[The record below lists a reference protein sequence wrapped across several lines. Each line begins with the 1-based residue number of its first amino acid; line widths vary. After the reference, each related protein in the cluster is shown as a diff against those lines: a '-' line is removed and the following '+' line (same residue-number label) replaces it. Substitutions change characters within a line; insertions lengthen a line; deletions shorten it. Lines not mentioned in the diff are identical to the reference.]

1 MNRSESIVKIS
12 AALVKAQSEMSNAK
26 KGASNPFFKSK
37 YADLNS
43 IREAALPVLNTH
55 GITVI
60 QPTCVVDGVNYV
72 ETILL
77 HESGEYISSLTQ
89 IVVDK
94 VTDAQKHGSGLSYAR
109 RYALQSIVCLGAE
122 DDDANAAVQPS
133 KVSIEDEKQK
143 ALRDFNVCKSIVE
156 VTTVEDALHMINEAT
171 TPEAIGIIFKALPKD
186 LHSNKE
192 LIQFCKDKKAE
203 LLNAKTK

>member
-1 MNRSESIVKIS
+1 MNKSESITKVA

-26 KGASNPFFKSK
+26 KGATNPFFKSK

-43 IREAALPVLNTH
+43 IREAALPVLNAH
-55 GITVI
+55 GITII
-60 QPTCVVDGVNYV
+60 QPTCVLDGVNYV

-94 VTDAQKHGSGLSYAR
+94 MNDAQKHGSGLSYAR

-122 DDDANAAVQPS
+122 DDDANAAVKPS
-133 KVSIEDEKQK
+133 MPPREVVTADQAKTMINAVTD
-143 ALRDFNVCKSIVE
+143 VE
-156 VTTVEDALHMINEAT
+156 VIAAVY
-171 TPEAIGIIFKALPKD
+171 KSLPK
-186 LHSNKE
+186 E
-192 LIQFCKDKKAE
+192 LQKDKAIIAHCAAKKAE
-203 LLNAKTK
+203 LSNLNHEGQE

>member
-1 MNRSESIVKIS
+1 MNRSESIAKIS
-12 AALVKAQSEMSNAK
+12 AALVKSQAEMSNAK
-26 KGASNPFFKSK
+26 KGSNNPFFKSK

-43 IREAALPVLNTH
+43 IREAALPVLNAH

-60 QPTCVVDGVNYV
+60 QPTCVVDGINYV

-122 DDDANAAVQPS
+122 DDDANAAAQPYKQQPS
-133 KVSIEDEKQK
+133 IEEEKLK
-143 ALRDFNVCKSIVE
+143 AIRDFNVCKSITE
-156 VTTVEDALHMINEAT
+156 VTALWQKLPANIRAIPEVVKACQDKGESFKVTNKPTTDAKN
-171 TPEAIGIIFKALPKD
+171 
-186 LHSNKE
+186 
-192 LIQFCKDKKAE
+192 
-203 LLNAKTK
+203 TK

>member
-1 MNRSESIVKIS
+1 MNKSESITKVA

-26 KGASNPFFKSK
+26 KGATNPFFKSK

-43 IREAALPVLNTH
+43 IREAALPVLNAH
-55 GITVI
+55 GITII
-60 QPTCVVDGVNYV
+60 QPTCVLDGVNYV

-94 VTDAQKHGSGLSYAR
+94 MNDAQKHGSGLSYAR

-122 DDDANAAVQPS
+122 DDDAQKAVQPS
-133 KVSIEDEKQK
+133 MPTKEVVTADQAKTMINAVTDVDVIAAVYKSLPKELQK
-143 ALRDFNVCKSIVE
+143 DKSII
-156 VTTVEDALHMINEAT
+156 AHCA
-171 TPEAIGIIFKALPKD
+171 A
-186 LHSNKE
+186 
-192 LIQFCKDKKAE
+192 KKQE
-203 LLNAKTK
+203 LLNLNSEGAE

>member
-1 MNRSESIVKIS
+1 MNRSESIAKIS
-12 AALVKAQSEMSNAK
+12 AALVKSQAEMSNAK
-26 KGASNPFFKSK
+26 KGSNNPFFKSK
-37 YADLNS
+37 YADINS
-43 IREAALPVLNTH
+43 IREAALPVLNSH

-60 QPTCVVDGVNYV
+60 QPTCVLDGVNYV

-122 DDDANAAVQPS
+122 DDDANAAVKPT
-133 KVSIEDEKQK
+133 VNLDEEKNK
-143 ALRDFNVCKSIVE
+143 ALRDFNVCKSITDVTAVWNKQPAHIRAIAEVVE
-156 VTTVEDALHMINEAT
+156 A
-171 TPEAIGIIFKALPKD
+171 
-186 LHSNKE
+186 
-192 LIQFCKDKKAE
+192 C
-203 LLNAKTK
+203 KTKGESFKVSNEPKTK

>member
-1 MNRSESIVKIS
+1 MNKSESITKVS

-26 KGASNPFFKSK
+26 KGATNPFFKSK

-43 IREAALPVLNTH
+43 IREAALPVLNAH
-55 GITVI
+55 GITII
-60 QPTCVVDGVNYV
+60 QPTCVLDGINYV

-122 DDDANAAVQPS
+122 DDDANAAVKPTKQYIKATVIEPQP
-133 KVSIEDEKQK
+133 V
-143 ALRDFNVCKSIVE
+143 
-156 VTTVEDALHMINEAT
+156 VTAEQALHMINEVTDVAV
-171 TPEAIGIIFKALPKD
+171 IGSLFKALPKE
-186 LHSNKE
+186 LQANKE
-192 LIQFCKDKKAE
+192 VIQFCKDKKAE
-203 LLNAKTK
+203 ILEAVTWEKNEATKN

>member
-1 MNRSESIVKIS
+1 MNKSESITKVA

-26 KGASNPFFKSK
+26 KGATNPFFKSK

-43 IREAALPVLNTH
+43 IREAALPVLNAH
-55 GITVI
+55 GITII
-60 QPTCVVDGVNYV
+60 QPTCVLDGVNYV

-94 VTDAQKHGSGLSYAR
+94 MNDAQKHGSGLSYAR

-122 DDDANAAVQPS
+122 DDDANAAVKPS
-133 KVSIEDEKQK
+133 MPP
-143 ALRDFNVCKSIVE
+143 RE
-156 VTTVEDALHMINEAT
+156 VVTADQAKIMINAVT
-171 TPEAIGIIFKALPKD
+171 DVDVIAAVYKSLPK
-186 LHSNKE
+186 E
-192 LIQFCKDKKAE
+192 LQKDKAIIAHCAAKKAE
-203 LLNAKTK
+203 LSNLNPEGQE

>member
-1 MNRSESIVKIS
+1 MNRSESIAKIS
-12 AALVKAQSEMSNAK
+12 AALVKSQAEMSNAK
-26 KGASNPFFKSK
+26 KGSNNPFFKSK
-37 YADLNS
+37 YADINS
-43 IREAALPVLNTH
+43 IREAALPVLNSH

-60 QPTCVVDGVNYV
+60 QPTCVVDGINYV

-122 DDDANAAVQPS
+122 DDDANAAVKP
-133 KVSIEDEKQK
+133 IANLDEEKNK
-143 ALRDFNVCKSIVE
+143 ALRDFNVCKSITDVTAVWNKLPAHIRAIAEVVE
-156 VTTVEDALHMINEAT
+156 A
-171 TPEAIGIIFKALPKD
+171 
-186 LHSNKE
+186 
-192 LIQFCKDKKAE
+192 C
-203 LLNAKTK
+203 KTKGESFKVVKPATNETTK

>member
-1 MNRSESIVKIS
+1 MNKSESITKVA

-26 KGASNPFFKSK
+26 KGATNPFFKSK

-43 IREAALPVLNTH
+43 IREAALPVLNAH
-55 GITVI
+55 GITII
-60 QPTCVVDGVNYV
+60 QPTCVLDGVNYV

-94 VTDAQKHGSGLSYAR
+94 MNDAQKHGSGLSYAR

-122 DDDANAAVQPS
+122 DDDANAAVKPS
-133 KVSIEDEKQK
+133 MPPREVVTADQAKIMINAVTDVDVIAAVYKSLPKELQK
-143 ALRDFNVCKSIVE
+143 DKSII
-156 VTTVEDALHMINEAT
+156 AHCA
-171 TPEAIGIIFKALPKD
+171 A
-186 LHSNKE
+186 
-192 LIQFCKDKKAE
+192 KKAE
-203 LLNAKTK
+203 LSNLNHEGAE

>member
-1 MNRSESIVKIS
+1 MNKSESITKVA

-26 KGASNPFFKSK
+26 KGATNPFFKSK

-43 IREAALPVLNTH
+43 IREAALPVLNAH
-55 GITVI
+55 GITII
-60 QPTCVVDGVNYV
+60 QPTCVLDGINYV

-94 VTDAQKHGSGLSYAR
+94 MNDAQKHGSGLSYAR

-122 DDDANAAVQPS
+122 DDDANAAVKPS
-133 KVSIEDEKQK
+133 TPPREVVTADQAKTMINAVTD
-143 ALRDFNVCKSIVE
+143 VE
-156 VTTVEDALHMINEAT
+156 VIAAVY
-171 TPEAIGIIFKALPKD
+171 KSLPK
-186 LHSNKE
+186 E
-192 LIQFCKDKKAE
+192 LQKDKAIIAHCAAKKAE
-203 LLNAKTK
+203 LSNLNHEGQE

>member
-1 MNRSESIVKIS
+1 MNRSESIAKIS
-12 AALVKAQSEMSNAK
+12 AALVKSQAEMSNAK
-26 KGASNPFFKSK
+26 KGSNNPFFKSK
-37 YADLNS
+37 YADINS
-43 IREAALPVLNTH
+43 IREAALPVLNSH

-60 QPTCVVDGVNYV
+60 QPTCVVDGINYV

-122 DDDANAAVQPS
+122 DDDANAAVKP
-133 KVSIEDEKQK
+133 IANLDEEKNK
-143 ALRDFNVCKSIVE
+143 ALRDFNVCKSITDVTAVWNKLPAHIRAIAEVVE
-156 VTTVEDALHMINEAT
+156 A
-171 TPEAIGIIFKALPKD
+171 
-186 LHSNKE
+186 
-192 LIQFCKDKKAE
+192 C
-203 LLNAKTK
+203 KTKGESFKVTSKPTTNETTK

>member
-1 MNRSESIVKIS
+1 MNKSESITKVA

-26 KGASNPFFKSK
+26 KGATNPFFKSK

-43 IREAALPVLNTH
+43 IREAALPVLNAH
-55 GITVI
+55 GITII
-60 QPTCVVDGVNYV
+60 QPTCVLDGVNYV

-94 VTDAQKHGSGLSYAR
+94 MNDAQKHGSGLSYAR

-122 DDDANAAVQPS
+122 DDDANAAVKPS
-133 KVSIEDEKQK
+133 MPQK
-143 ALRDFNVCKSIVE
+143 EVVTADQAKTMINAVTDVDVIAAVYKSLPKELQKDKSII
-156 VTTVEDALHMINEAT
+156 AHCA
-171 TPEAIGIIFKALPKD
+171 A
-186 LHSNKE
+186 
-192 LIQFCKDKKAE
+192 KKQE
-203 LLNAKTK
+203 LLNLNSEGAE

>member
-1 MNRSESIVKIS
+1 MNRSESIAKIS
-12 AALVKAQSEMSNAK
+12 AALVKSQAEMSNAK
-26 KGASNPFFKSK
+26 KGSSNPFFKSK

-43 IREAALPVLNTH
+43 IREAALPVLNSH

-60 QPTCVVDGVNYV
+60 QPTCVVDGINYV

-122 DDDANAAVQPS
+122 DDDANAAVKP
-133 KVSIEDEKQK
+133 IANLDEEKNK
-143 ALRDFNVCKSIVE
+143 ALRDFNVCKSITDVTAVWNKLPAHIRAIAEVVE
-156 VTTVEDALHMINEAT
+156 A
-171 TPEAIGIIFKALPKD
+171 
-186 LHSNKE
+186 
-192 LIQFCKDKKAE
+192 C
-203 LLNAKTK
+203 KTKGESFKVSNEPKTK